1 VATISRL
8 IPERFRWRPRRDRDG
23 TMTLIEHL
31 EELRYRLFVSLIA
44 VAIAAIAA
52 WFVFSPIVRLLQ
64 EPYCRYWV
72 TVPPRFRPTQEC
84 TFFFFGALEPALIKL
99 KLVGFIALFLALPVI
114 LYQLWAF
121 VVPGLT
127 DRERRMAIPFV
138 VSSVL
143 LFALGAAFAYWT
155 LPKALSFLLGF
166 AGQQFAPLLTG
177 DRYLSFVML
186 VALAFGLSFEFP
198 IVLIFL
204 QLAGVLST
212 RRLRDWR
219 RGAIVGVAVF
229 AAIITPSQD
238 PYTMLAMCVP
248 MWLFYEAS
256 IIVGRLLRR

>member
-23 TMTLIEHL
+23 TMTLVEHL
-31 EELRYRLFVSLIA
+31 EELRYRLFICLGA
-44 VAIAAIAA
+44 VAVGAVIG
-52 WFVFSPIVRLLQ
+52 WFLFPSIVNLLQ
-64 EPYCRYWV
+64 NPYCRYWV
-72 TVPPRFRPTQEC
+72 TVPPSARPTRDC
-84 TFFFFGALEPALIKL
+84 TFFFFGALEPVLIKL
-99 KLVGFIALFLALPVI
+99 KLTAFIALFVALPVI

-121 VVPGLT
+121 IVPGLT
-127 DRERRMAIPFV
+127 KRERRLAIPFV
-138 VSSVL
+138 VSSVF
-143 LFALGAAFAYWT
+143 LFALGVAFAYWT
-155 LPKALSFLLGF
+155 LPKALAFLLGF
-166 AGQQFAPLLTG
+166 AGQQFSPLLTG
-177 DRYLSFVML
+177 DKYLSFVML

-204 QLAGVLST
+204 ELGHVVSS

-219 RGAIVGVAVF
+219 RPAIVGVAVF

-256 IIVGRLLRR
+256 IIVGRLMKR